1 MIARDFQPLDL
12 HRLVVSK
19 PGLRGWRDEGAK
31 LAAAGPCW
39 SAVQDGQVLACAGL
53 LLHWPG
59 RAGAWCLIGD
69 HFPRRGWVWLHKQVV
84 AGLARTSAELG
95 LRRIEAETLTGW
107 QPGAMWLRKLGF
119 APEGPMPAYGPD
131 GRDYDRWARITPH
144 G

>member
-1 MIARDFQPLDL
+1 MMARDFQPLDL

-19 PGLRGWRDEGAK
+19 PGLPGWRDEGAK
-31 LAAAGPCW
+31 LLGAGPCW
-39 SAVQDGQVLACAGL
+39 TAVQDGEVLACAGL

-84 AGLARTSAELG
+84 AGLARSSAELG

-107 QPGAMWLRKLGF
+107 PPGATWLRKLGF
-119 APEGPMPAYGPD
+119 QHEAQMPAYGPD
-131 GRDYDRWARITPH
+131 GRDYDRWARIT
-144 G
+144 